1 MGWNGSGT
9 CTLTDG
15 TYTSD
20 WAQNWAGDGDPKIKD
35 TEHDA
40 LLLDV
45 QTAINNCLA
54 KNGENAVTANLNIGG
69 YRLTNITASANT
81 DAGTYGKQVA
91 SGAYSSPNITLTLND
106 SSTIDIDV
114 TALEAGT
121 GGVALTGDQE
131 IAGNKAF
138 SSLRIDGQTK
148 TQVAT
153 PTPGS
158 SVTIN
163 TTANDVHYV
172 SVGTNTTVTFT
183 WPTAATDSQLG
194 ANWIKRGHILFR
206 STGSYTISLN
216 STMLAALDDYS
227 VEGSPATGAGAMA
240 TLVYNYYYLNGTKY
254 AQFAWVATP

>member
-20 WAQNWAGDGDPKIKD
+20 WAQNWAGDGDAKIKD
-35 TEHDA
+35 TDHDA
-40 LLLDV
+40 LMADV
-45 QTAINNCLA
+45 QSAINNCLA
-54 KNGENAVTANLNIGG
+54 KDGQNAATANLDIGG
-69 YRLTNITASANT
+69 FRLTDITASANT
-81 DAGTYGKQVA
+81 DAGTYGKQIA
-91 SGAYSSPNITLTLND
+91 SGAYSSPNIVLTRND
-106 SSTIDIDV
+106 STTVSIDV
-114 TALEAGT
+114 SGLESGT
-121 GGVALTGDQE
+121 GGVDLTTAQE

-138 SSLRIDGQTK
+138 ASLRIDGQTK

-158 SVTIN
+158 SVTID

-172 SVGTNTTVTFT
+172 SVGTNTTITFT
-183 WPTAATDSQLG
+183 WPTAATDTQLG
-194 ANWIKRGHILFR
+194 ANWCKRGHILCR

-216 STMLAALDDYS
+216 STMLSALDDYS
-227 VEGSPATGAGAMA
+227 VEGSPATGSGAIA